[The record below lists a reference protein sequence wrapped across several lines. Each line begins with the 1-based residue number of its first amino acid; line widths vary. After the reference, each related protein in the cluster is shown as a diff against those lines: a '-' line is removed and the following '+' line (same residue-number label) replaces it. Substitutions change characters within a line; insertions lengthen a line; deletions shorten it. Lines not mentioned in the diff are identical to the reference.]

1 MLVLLLTALMETTA
15 RTVAGDSI
23 AGILL
28 HQFLASLHSSILEMG
43 HSSREQAL
51 VMPKVPPS
59 IQNELLLHVLSFM
72 NASSANCNAVVVPLE
87 PSWVRPS
94 RRLVRVEEVTPP
106 NSESPI
112 VATMSDEPEIPT
124 PASVMDTGQ
133 SDSTAIAL
141 KTTRLF

>member
-1 MLVLLLTALMETTA
+1 MMHKDWIFFTF
-15 RTVAGDSI
+15 S
-23 AGILL
+23 
-28 HQFLASLHSSILEMG
+28 FF
-43 HSSREQAL
+43 AL
-51 VMPKVPPS
+51 VENRSPPFPPS

-112 VATMSDEPEIPT
+112 VATMSDEPEIPVPPEPT
-124 PASVMDTGQ
+124 THVLKALLAQKESLNR
-133 SDSTAIAL
+133 AIN
-141 KTTRLF
+141 K